1 MGDIN
6 MNTEII
12 QKLELAKSLIQ
23 IIETMAAQGE
33 DYFLIKKTYNHLIG
47 KYSLPLPGIQYIS
60 NTEFKYVIAKKS
72 DKYLSSIQK
81 YGLFLVF
88 IQ

>member
-1 MGDIN
+1 

-72 DKYLSSIQK
+72 DKYN
-81 YGLFLVF
+81 GL
-88 IQ
+88 IN

>member
-1 MGDIN
+1 

-33 DYFLIKKTYNHLIG
+33 DNFLIKKTYNHLIG

-72 DKYLSSIQK
+72 DK
-81 YGLFLVF
+81 
-88 IQ
+88 

>member
-1 MGDIN
+1 MGDIY
-6 MNTEII
+6 MNIEII

-23 IIETMAAQGE
+23 IIEIMAAQGE
-33 DYFLIKKTYNHLIG
+33 DYFLIKKTYNHLVG

-72 DKYLSSIQK
+72 DK
-81 YGLFLVF
+81 
-88 IQ
+88 

>member
-1 MGDIN
+1 

-12 QKLELAKSLIQ
+12 QKLELAKNLIQ

-72 DKYLSSIQK
+72 DK
-81 YGLFLVF
+81 
-88 IQ
+88 

>member
-23 IIETMAAQGE
+23 IIETMATQGE

-60 NTEFKYVIAKKS
+60 NTEFKYVIAKK
-72 DKYLSSIQK
+72 KR
-81 YGLFLVF
+81 
-88 IQ
+88 

>member
-47 KYSLPLPGIQYIS
+47 KYSLPLPGI
-60 NTEFKYVIAKKS
+60 
-72 DKYLSSIQK
+72 
-81 YGLFLVF
+81 
-88 IQ
+88 

>member
-1 MGDIN
+1 
-6 MNTEII
+6 MNIEII

-23 IIETMAAQGE
+23 IIESMAAQGE
-33 DYFLIKKTYNHLIG
+33 NYFLIKKTYNHLVG

-72 DKYLSSIQK
+72 DK
-81 YGLFLVF
+81 
-88 IQ
+88 